1 MCCFTTSV
9 MKARREWR
17 GAALLVAV
25 AWVLVL
31 AVAAVAAA
39 AGQENEKSPVCRKCD
54 CISTIPLDVDCTNT
68 MISQIPD
75 MTNDAFTLPVRLD
88 LSENVIHHVAKF
100 ANVTQLVT
108 LIMKKNQIVSIADEA
123 FMDLPH
129 LKQLVLQGNNLTGK
143 ALKENVFKGRFND
156 THPFPLGLEE
166 LDLSYNYLETL
177 DSHAFKHLPYL
188 KRLFLS
194 NNPVW
199 DISISMATAI
209 NELTA
214 LEELDLSQT
223 GIERLPNHFL
233 SNLRTLRVLT
243 LAGNKF
249 SSVPSSELKFAR
261 TLQELNLNANPITRI
276 DAGDFPEGLHSLR
289 ILQLSALPRLRS
301 VGQQSFSSIS
311 SLQVLH
317 LSDNPNFA
325 VIDEAAF
332 LVLPGNDLALQEIH
346 LQDNRLSTLSEKM
359 LPWLDLLFVDLQNN
373 PWECDCNVKWIA
385 ETLIPDLEDKNP
397 QTTLSILCASP
408 IADRGMKMVDL
419 LDHSHSF
426 QCRAPDPFVRH
437 EGRYGP
443 LIVGTIVVGTVL
455 LITGTLVFVFVL
467 YRRSREHQ
475 LFGERV
481 KYRRAQDEEE
491 EGVSQTVN
499 S

>member
-1 MCCFTTSV
+1 
-9 MKARREWR
+9 MK
-17 GAALLVAV
+17 

-31 AVAAVAAA
+31 VAVAAA
-39 AGQENEKSPVCRKCD
+39 AGQENEKSPVCSKCD
-54 CISTIPLDVDCTNT
+54 CISTLPLDVDCTNT
-68 MISQIPD
+68 MMTQIPD
-75 MTNDAFTLPVRLD
+75 LSNDVFTLPVRLD
-88 LSENVIHHVAKF
+88 LSQNVIHQVTKF

-108 LIMKKNQIVSIADEA
+108 LILKKNQIVTIADEA
-123 FMDLPH
+123 FMDLPQ

-143 ALKENVFKGRFND
+143 ALKENVFKGRYND
-156 THPFPLGLEE
+156 THPFPLALEE

-194 NNPVW
+194 NNPVR
-199 DISISMATAI
+199 DISIGMATAI
-209 NELTA
+209 NELRE

-223 GIERLPNHFL
+223 DIERLPNHFL
-233 SNLRTLRVLT
+233 SDLGRLRVLT

-276 DAGDFPEGLHSLR
+276 DAGDFPEGLQSLR

-301 VGQQSFSSIS
+301 VGQLAFSSIS

-325 VIDEAAF
+325 VIDEKAF
-332 LVLPGNDLALQEIH
+332 QVLPGKDLSLQEIH
-346 LQDNRLSTLSEKM
+346 LQDNRLSTLSENM
-359 LPWLDLLFVDLQNN
+359 LPWLDMLLVDLQNN
-373 PWECDCNVKWIA
+373 PWDCDCKAKWIA

-397 QTTLSILCASP
+397 QTTLSILCARP

-419 LDHSHSF
+419 LEHSHSF
-426 QCRAPDPFVRH
+426 QCIEPEPFVRH

-443 LIVGTIVVGTVL
+443 LIVGTIVVGTIL
-455 LITGTLVFVFVL
+455 LITGTIVFVFVL

-491 EGVSQTVN
+491 EGVAHTVN